1 MRALWRRLGGALL
14 LTTLLLLPSH
24 ASVYPDGTD
33 DRIQYVESAAW
44 DQPNAS
50 FTVVAYFITNAT
62 QSGYLFGRRNVSP
75 NDGGWFLRNEWPG
88 GTYTARIQSGNAF
101 AAQRTSTTNLH
112 TNTGQSLVAV
122 FTTNTTTTASNDV
135 ALYAN
140 GVNESGA
147 LAGQSGPYTV
157 CQGTCT
163 LTTGASSEVA
173 VGNGTWWGPG
183 LIEYLAIY
191 QGALTPSEITT
202 ISLGRLQRPA
212 LTRAL
217 LGEWPLDTCPVG
229 ADAHNVT
236 FPDRSGHGLN
246 GVGNH
251 GAGGT
256 FFCDRILSLSIP
268 WGPQ

>member
-24 ASVYPDGTD
+24 ASVSPDGTD
-33 DRIQYVESAAW
+33 DRIQYVETAAW

-50 FTVVAYFITNAT
+50 FTVVAFFSTTAT

-75 NDGGWFLRNEWPG
+75 NDGGWFLRNDPTSG
-88 GTYTARIQSGNAF
+88 VYTARIQSGNAT

-112 TNTGQSLVAV
+112 TGTMQSLVAV

-140 GVNESGA
+140 GVDESGA
-147 LAGQSGPYTV
+147 LVGGAGPYTV

-191 QGALTPSEITT
+191 QGALTPSEVLTV
-202 ISLGRLQRPA
+202 SRGRLQRPA
-212 LTRAL
+212 LTRTL
-217 LGEWPLDTCPVG
+217 LGQWPLDTCPAG
-229 ADAHNVT
+229 TDAHTVT
-236 FPDRSGHGLN
+236 FPDRSGNGLD
-246 GVGNH
+246 GVGDH

-256 FFCDRILSLSIP
+256 FACDRNVSLSIP